1 MRVEKLAYGSI
12 VLDTL
17 TASAVQNGS
26 RLEYALRVAN
36 APGNLDNIALAGV
49 YGHVVRNTGAVNF
62 YQKNRAGREGFR
74 FGVDAAWN
82 DSLIRASVT
91 PLAPVFG
98 SGAVDSESRQ
108 LPRLPV
114 RRKPERRPRHDSRR
128 PAVCDPYRSGNRLA
142 PRHPARHRRAE
153 HRRSA
158 GDAPLRP
165 ARRRRAGR
173 PP

>member
-1 MRVEKLAYGSI
+1 MLAQQIRSQHVDMDSLKTVLPDFGLRVSAGRDNILSSFLRTKRIAFSSLDTAGTNCDSLPVSLRMRVEKLAYGSI

-91 PLAPVFG
+91 PLAPVYG
-98 SGAVDSESRQ
+98 SEPTTVD
-108 LPRLPV
+108 P
-114 RRKPERRPRHDSRR
+114 
-128 PAVCDPYRSGNRLA
+128 G
-142 PRHPARHRRAE
+142 
-153 HRRSA
+153 
-158 GDAPLRP
+158 G
-165 ARRRRAGR
+165 
-173 PP
+173 